1 MGHSANTAN
10 TASTADAGFGVLFDV
25 GYTLLDES
33 DRLAAAIAWVAERMD
48 GVDAKRL
55 DAAYRAA
62 CAAPAPNE
70 PSLFVQTMMGLGLN
84 REDAKSMRKALPWDA
99 VPMTPY
105 PDTKQA
111 LERLTQLPGAG
122 VRVGVLANQPASAA
136 DDLERA
142 GLTPYFDGVWLSEPC
157 GLSKPDPAFF
167 RLALDAWGLP
177 PARVAYVGDRPDN
190 DVAPAKAIGMK
201 TVLIRQGPHAVQAVK
216 DAAETPDAEAGSLT
230 EIAEHM
236 RSWSGSR

>member
-1 MGHSANTAN
+1 MADSANTAN

-48 GVDAKRL
+48 GVDAERL
-55 DAAYRAA
+55 AAAYRAA

-105 PDTKQA
+105 ADASSA
-111 LERLTQLPGAG
+111 LRTLRDAG
-122 VRVGVLANQPASAA
+122 FKVGVLANQPASAA

-190 DVAPAKAIGMK
+190 DVAPAKALGMK
-201 TVLIRQGPHAVQAVK
+201 TVLIRQGPHAAQAAT